1 MATVLYIPEH
11 KQSPSAMR
19 ACIRYC
25 VQEKK
30 TVMQT
35 GGSMEQCD

>member
-19 ACIRYC
+19 VCIRYC